1 MCEVIIWTHRS
12 NFSNFY
18 SNEELKKLSE
28 GQHEILRMLS
38 DMKDQNDNPA
48 IEDEELDGGLITLI
62 NSLPLDTM
70 TQFDKL
76 DDAMNWSPDE

>member
-1 MCEVIIWTHRS
+1 MI
-12 NFSNFY
+12 
-18 SNEELKKLSE
+18 ELKKLSE
-28 GQHEILRMLS
+28 GQHEILRMFS

-48 IEDEELDGGLITLI
+48 IEDEELDGGLITL

-70 TQFDKL
+70 AQFDKL

>member
-1 MCEVIIWTHRS
+1 MMK
-12 NFSNFY
+12 
-18 SNEELKKLSE
+18 LKKLSE

-38 DMKDQNDNPA
+38 DMKDQTDNLA

-70 TQFDKL
+70 AQFDKL
-76 DDAMNWSPDE
+76 DDAMNWSSEE

>member
-1 MCEVIIWTHRS
+1 MI
-12 NFSNFY
+12 
-18 SNEELKKLSE
+18 ELKKLSE

-76 DDAMNWSPDE
+76 DDAMNWSPEE